1 MLTTAVK
8 GIAALRWVGGTP
20 GNLDEVS
27 WVYVEVQKIWG
38 RTANQALYH
47 V

>member
-8 GIAALRWVGGTP
+8 GRAAFLCVGGTP
-20 GNLDEVS
+20 GNLEKLS
-27 WVYVEVQKIWG
+27 SAQIEMLEPG
-38 RTANQALYH
+38 LTASQPLCH